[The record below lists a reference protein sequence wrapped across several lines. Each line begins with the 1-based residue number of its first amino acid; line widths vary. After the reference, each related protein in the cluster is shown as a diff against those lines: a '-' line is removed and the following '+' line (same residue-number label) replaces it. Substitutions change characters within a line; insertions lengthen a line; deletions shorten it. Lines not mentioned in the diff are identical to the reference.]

1 MPILYGR
8 FIRSCMRMKCKM
20 SADKTGTIENVI
32 SAGVKIGERLK
43 SKSFEIQRIFSDT
56 LG

>member
-1 MPILYGR
+1 
-8 FIRSCMRMKCKM
+8 MKCKM

-43 SKSFEIQRIFSDT
+43 SISFEIQRIFSDT